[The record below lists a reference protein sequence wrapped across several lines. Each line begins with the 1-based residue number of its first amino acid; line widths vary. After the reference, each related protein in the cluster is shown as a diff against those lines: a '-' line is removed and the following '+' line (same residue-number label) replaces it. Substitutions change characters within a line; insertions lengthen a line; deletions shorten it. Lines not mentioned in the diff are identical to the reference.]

1 MHDIIIFKFEYSC
14 FCCYFKQPACRFNK
28 LEFDCIC
35 KLNSQNEKITYN
47 AKFATIEEYGETKK
61 SLMYSDFFVCKG
73 LLLILLFANLDASDV
88 MIFHIVVELVASEV
102 VFFHRFGYS
111 VVLWL
116 FGRGDTFCY
125 VEMLFRIIDH
135 LALLAFGDY
144 ILIYKG
150 VDC

>member
-73 LLLILLFANLDASDV
+73 LLLILLFADAKY
-88 MIFHIVVELVASEV
+88 
-102 VFFHRFGYS
+102 FFNAYLCSCKSLIYNILQSFTEGHKF
-111 VVLWL
+111 V
-116 FGRGDTFCY
+116 RGDKQGT
-125 VEMLFRIIDH
+125 
-135 LALLAFGDY
+135 AF
-144 ILIYKG
+144 LQRN
-150 VDC
+150 

>member
-73 LLLILLFANLDASDV
+73 LLLILLFADAILRKFINDAKKNFVNFYISNIYNV
-88 MIFHIVVELVASEV
+88 SLAHIS
-102 VFFHRFGYS
+102 
-111 VVLWL
+111 
-116 FGRGDTFCY
+116 
-125 VEMLFRIIDH
+125 
-135 LALLAFGDY
+135 
-144 ILIYKG
+144 
-150 VDC
+150 

>member
-73 LLLILLFANLDASDV
+73 LLLILLFADAKY
-88 MIFHIVVELVASEV
+88 
-102 VFFHRFGYS
+102 FFNAYLCFCKCLIYNILQGFTEGHKF
-111 VVLWL
+111 V
-116 FGRGDTFCY
+116 RGDKLGT
-125 VEMLFRIIDH
+125 
-135 LALLAFGDY
+135 AF
-144 ILIYKG
+144 LQRN
-150 VDC
+150 

>member
-73 LLLILLFANLDASDV
+73 LLLILLFADATCRTVS
-88 MIFHIVVELVASEV
+88 L
-102 VFFHRFGYS
+102 
-111 VVLWL
+111 
-116 FGRGDTFCY
+116 
-125 VEMLFRIIDH
+125 
-135 LALLAFGDY
+135 
-144 ILIYKG
+144 
-150 VDC
+150 